1 MEYHHRITPDTQQQ
15 RNRWFVNQVPV
26 KNAIFTTL
34 QISWNAAR
42 NLCVAIN
49 FYPMLASISDLRI
62 MRGLV
67 VVDSRF
73 NLNLS

>member
-1 MEYHHRITPDTQQQ
+1 MLS
-15 RNRWFVNQVPV
+15 NREIADLLTGSGE
-26 KNAIFTTL
+26 NAIFTTL
-34 QISWNAAR
+34 QISWNTAR
-42 NLCVAIN
+42 NLRVAIN
-49 FYPMLASISDLRI
+49 FYPMLASGSDLRI

>member
-1 MEYHHRITPDTQQQ
+1 MYC
-15 RNRWFVNQVPV
+15 FVNFVPA
-26 KNAIFTTL
+26 KNPVFTIL
-34 QISWNAAR
+34 HIGWNTAR
-42 NLCVAIN
+42 NLFIAIN
-49 FYPMLASISDLRI
+49 FYAMLASGSDLRI

>member
-1 MEYHHRITPDTQQQ
+1 M
-15 RNRWFVNQVPV
+15 
-26 KNAIFTTL
+26 KNVIFTTL

-42 NLCVAIN
+42 NLRVAIN
-49 FYPMLASISDLRI
+49 FYAMLASGSDLRI

-73 NLNLS
+73 DLNLS

>member
-1 MEYHHRITPDTQQQ
+1 M
-15 RNRWFVNQVPV
+15 

-34 QISWNAAR
+34 QISWNTAR
-42 NLCVAIN
+42 NLRVAIN
-49 FYPMLASISDLRI
+49 FYPTLASGSDLRI

>member
-1 MEYHHRITPDTQQQ
+1 MSIASDFPAQLPRFVHYIKAWNPTRITDE
-15 RNRWFVNQVPV
+15 V
-26 KNAIFTTL
+26 
-34 QISWNAAR
+34 
-42 NLCVAIN
+42 IN
-49 FYPMLASISDLRI
+49 IYPMLASGSDLRI

>member
-1 MEYHHRITPDTQQQ
+1 M
-15 RNRWFVNQVPV
+15 

-62 MRGLV
+62 IRGLV